1 MATRASS
8 EPLKADGWGDV
19 NEAAD
24 VTVRGEDHTSV
35 VLRPNHPLILV
46 RGTLHGCWPDQA
58 VLTPEQALALADAL
72 RGMARRMGAREAAP
86 AAKPAK
92 ARRRKAGAG
101 EPGRVPAGGE
111 EYPGYAESYARAAGE
126 AAALDA
132 AERAGE
138 PDVIPTPPR
147 DDDREAI
154 TEGDHHLYH
163 PKAAAPD
170 TTPNAI
176 AGALADGASD
186 DGLSLNA
193 GAEPRTSVPI
203 GMCDL
208 GTCDVSDTNV
218 EPDLVRCF
226 VCRRQAPRGG
236 PCERCKHAVHAGDV
250 RVPGADGP
258 LRVWV
263 LLKEGLGWAKCEL
276 GGLGN
281 WHVPDL
287 PAREYTPDLSV
298 IESAVAEQLSLSVR
312 VREWSADEECHSLE
326 LVKVYKAK
334 VSLPGNPAAAPAP
347 NGPDDGGSGLPD
359 DGVPDWLYD
368 RPLRGEFPGDLATI
382 LESHKVRTFGGAASL
397 LANGKLAD
405 LKGVPKVLGPIA
417 GSLRQWWERN
427 VPGDAPAWLKRA
439 AGW

>member
-1 MATRASS
+1 VETRASS

-92 ARRRKAGAG
+92 ARKRKAGAD

-138 PDVIPTPPR
+138 PGVIPTPPR
-147 DDDREAI
+147 DDDDREAI
-154 TEGDHHLYH
+154 AEGDHHLYH

-186 DGLSLNA
+186 DGLALNA

-203 GMCDL
+203 EMCDL

-218 EPDLVRCF
+218 EPAGPMYVVRIDRVRATDRGSPYTAWAVF
-226 VCRRQAPRGG
+226 DRDRERIGGRRDGRATVIQAFGAAEDR
-236 PCERCKHAVHAGDV
+236 DV
-250 RVPGADGP
+250 V
-258 LRVWV
+258 
-263 LLKEGLGWAKCEL
+263 
-276 GGLGN
+276 
-281 WHVPDL
+281 
-287 PAREYTPDLSV
+287 DLSPV
-298 IESAVAEQLSLSVR
+298 TDWHEFMACLATVR
-312 VREWSADEECHSLE
+312 S
-326 LVKVYKAK
+326 
-334 VSLPGNPAAAPAP
+334 PGAAPA
-347 NGPDDGGSGLPD
+347 DVPD
-359 DGVPDWLYD
+359 DGVPDCLYD
-368 RPLRGEFPGDLATI
+368 RPLRGEFPGDLATL

-397 LANGKLAD
+397 LANGKLAA